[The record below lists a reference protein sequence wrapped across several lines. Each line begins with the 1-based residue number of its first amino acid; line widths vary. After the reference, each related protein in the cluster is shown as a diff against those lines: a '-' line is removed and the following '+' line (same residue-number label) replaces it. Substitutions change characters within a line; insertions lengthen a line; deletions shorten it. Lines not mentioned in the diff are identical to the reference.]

1 MDYNEICEQY
11 SMDECRE
18 NLQENTNVFTRVYR
32 QICGVPCDVPFIHF
46 KDKRIKVYHLEFYHG
61 Y

>member
-18 NLQENTNVFTRVYR
+18 NLQENTIVFTRVYR
-32 QICGVPCDVPFIHF
+32 QIWGFLLMFP
-46 KDKRIKVYHLEFYHG
+46 
-61 Y
+61 